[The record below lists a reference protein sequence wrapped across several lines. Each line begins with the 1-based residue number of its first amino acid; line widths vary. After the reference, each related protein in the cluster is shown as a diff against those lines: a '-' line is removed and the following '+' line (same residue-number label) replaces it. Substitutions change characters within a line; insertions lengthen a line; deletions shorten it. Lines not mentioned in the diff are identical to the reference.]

1 MVGFTQSAASGGL
14 EKRQN
19 KGAPVMS
26 LLFQQRSN
34 DGSRRLFGEVDSE
47 KILRLSG
54 LLAFLAVFS
63 VVYPVTLSV
72 GLGKEDLQE
81 IW

>member
-34 DGSRRLFGEVDSE
+34 DGSRLLFGEVDSE

-54 LLAFLAVFS
+54 LLAFAVFG

>member
-54 LLAFLAVFS
+54 LLAFAVFS